1 MLISIEKY
9 FNAKES
15 KIPHLI
21 FLGELTNIFFTWRGT
36 NSRFLVLYEPFY
48 DSLIAFQNFNKI

>member
-9 FNAKES
+9 FYAKES

-21 FLGELTNIFFTWRGT
+21 FLGELTNIFFHVEG
-36 NSRFLVLYEPFY
+36 NQF
-48 DSLIAFQNFNKI
+48 

>member
-21 FLGELTNIFFTWRGT
+21 FLGELTNIFFHVEG
-36 NSRFLVLYEPFY
+36 NQF
-48 DSLIAFQNFNKI
+48 